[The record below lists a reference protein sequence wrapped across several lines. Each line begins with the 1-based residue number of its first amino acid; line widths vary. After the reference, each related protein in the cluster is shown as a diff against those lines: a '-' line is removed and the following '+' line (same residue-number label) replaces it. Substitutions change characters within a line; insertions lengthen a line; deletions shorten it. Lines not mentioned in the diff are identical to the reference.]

1 VLDGV
6 HLTLLIGPTIP
17 VPVPTSVVEALQS
30 VQVTSAAGQRSGFQL
45 SFALSPTSPLQVG
58 LIPAGYFDPG
68 TRVIIVAT
76 VNVVPTVLM
85 DGVIT
90 RQEVSISSDLGQS
103 RLTVTGE
110 DISLMMDLSD
120 VLPKPFIGMP
130 QSAQIALII
139 GTYAQYGLVPL
150 IIPPIFEDYPVPV
163 DSWDTQHGTD
173 LEYLNL
179 MAEMNG
185 YVFYVEPGPAP
196 FMNLAYF
203 GPPIRIGIPQ
213 PALNVGLDAMS
224 NVDSLS
230 FSMDGLSAT
239 QYVVIVQ
246 EPQTKLPI
254 PIPVPDISLLS
265 PPLAVRAAP
274 QLRSKRLA
282 DIAQLDPVQAM
293 AEALAEAMQAA
304 DAVSATG
311 KLDVARYGG
320 ILRARGMVG
329 VRGAGL
335 AYDGI
340 YYVKSVTHDIKAGEY
355 MQSFTLTRNGLVSL
369 TPAVMP

>member
-1 VLDGV
+1 MLDGI

-17 VPVPTSVVEALQS
+17 VPVPTPVTEALQS

-45 SFALSPTSPLQVG
+45 SFALSPTSPLQIG

-68 TRVIIVAT
+68 VRVIIVAT
-76 VNVVPTVLM
+76 LNAVPTVIM

-90 RQEVSISSDLGQS
+90 RQEVAISNDLGQS

-120 VLPKPFIGMP
+120 VLLKPFIGIP
-130 QSAQIALII
+130 QSGQVALILAS
-139 GTYAQYGLVPL
+139 YAQYGLVPL

-163 DSWDTQHGTD
+163 DRWDTQHGTD
-173 LEYLNL
+173 LEHLNL
-179 MAEMNG
+179 IAEMNG
-185 YVFYVEPGPAP
+185 YVFYVEPGPLP
-196 FMNLAYF
+196 GMNLAYF
-203 GPPIRIGIPQ
+203 GPPIRVGIPQ
-213 PALNVGLDAMS
+213 SAISVGLDAMS

-239 QYVVIVQ
+239 QYDVIVQ
-246 EPQTKLPI
+246 EPVTKIGI

-265 PPLAVRAAP
+265 PPLALRAAP
-274 QLRSKRLA
+274 QLRSKRLP
-282 DIAQLDPVQAM
+282 DVAQLDPVEAM

-311 KLDVARYGG
+311 KLDVARYGT

-335 AYDGI
+335 AYDGV

-369 TPAVMP
+369 TPVVLP